1 MSGFMIVSALLLLA
15 GNSCDIEPPAIVDG
29 STAQMSTPSPVRP
42 AAVASPLQEAVE
54 KICRGQFEQA
64 EQLLASEDG
73 SPAAAQLQHLL
84 SQHQQ
89 LQRSRE
95 QEKLAAYQEQVG
107 ELQQIKDE
115 TAAKQVLDVN
125 DLDEIMLTVVRAKEY
140 AQDDQKAELLN
151 DPFVQKTLAQ
161 MQKKSDEYELQGKW
175 LDAYA
180 HNYYWLTALHE
191 DEQSYKDKAEELT
204 ELATI
209 ELSLQDSSCGETAQ
223 ERYEGIE
230 VAMFF
235 RALQL
240 LDNNYVSVVDYGEMA
255 KKGLRRCLLLGTVLR
270 QTNEKLAW
278 TTTAEAAENWAAGLN
293 AMTSAIED
301 DIAKGQ
307 ELKAESIA
315 GLLQDIMAMSDETIR
330 LPKEVLIAQFTEAS
344 FAALDPFTN
353 LIWPWNV
360 KDFEKSMTQKF
371 TGIGVEISKSTGVL
385 RVVSLLPDKPAYRS
399 GKIDADDE
407 IIAVNGE
414 PTDDMTT
421 YCAVGKITGPKGT
434 KVQLTMRRP
443 STDKVWDV
451 SLMRDEIVVAPLRG
465 WTRTAEGEWDYM
477 VDPENAIGYVRLTSF
492 TENTGPDLDSVLK
505 KLERKGLNGL
515 ILDLRFN
522 TGGYLQAAAD
532 VVDMFVTEGV
542 IVKSNPRQGFATYE
556 IAHRSGTHPNYPLV
570 VLINGSSA
578 SASEIVAGALQDPKY
593 QRATLVGHR
602 SYGKGS
608 VQVVT
613 GYTGDGS
620 QMKYTVAY
628 YHLPSDQRVKNRYQ
642 IEKLGRK
649 DWGIAPDVEVNL
661 LSNETKKMID
671 IQRDNDILF
680 RGDHKENADET
691 KRHALSEAIDG
702 DPQLATGIMVVR
714 SKLLSQGMPLVL
726 NETDEQ
732 RTQTVSAESNKAL

>member
-1 MSGFMIVSALLLLA
+1 MLALA
-15 GNSCDIEPPAIVDG
+15 GSSCDSEQGAVSSPAVRAQVPTPVVEPV
-29 STAQMSTPSPVRP
+29 V
-42 AAVASPLQEAVE
+42 AVSGLQEAVE
-54 KICRGQFEQA
+54 KVCRGQFEQA
-64 EQLLASEDG
+64 EQILAGEGDL
-73 SPAAAQLQHLL
+73 PAAQQLRYLL

-89 LQRSRE
+89 LQLSRE
-95 QEKLAAYQEQVG
+95 QEKQIAFQEQVG
-107 ELQQIKDE
+107 ELEQIKEE
-115 TAAKQVLDVN
+115 TAGKEVFDVN
-125 DLDEIMLTVVRAKEY
+125 DLDEIMLAVVRANEY
-140 AQDDQKAELLN
+140 VEDDQKAELLN

-161 MQKKSDEYELQGKW
+161 MQKMSDDYEQQGKW

-180 HNYYWLTALHE
+180 HNYYWLTALYE
-191 DEQSYKDKAEELT
+191 DNQSYKDKAEELT

-209 ELSLQDSSCGETAQ
+209 ELSLQDSSCGETAH
-223 ERYEGIE
+223 ERYEDIE

-240 LDNNYVSVVDYGEMA
+240 LDNNYVNVVDYSEMA
-255 KKGLRRCLLLGTVLR
+255 KEGLKRCLLLGTVL
-270 QTNEKLAW
+270 QQSNEELAW
-278 TTTAEAAENWAAGLN
+278 TTTPEAAENWASSLEALK
-293 AMTSAIED
+293 AAIEQD
-301 DIAKGQ
+301 AADEKIR
-307 ELKAESIA
+307 AETLA
-315 GLLQDIMAMSDETIR
+315 ELLQDVLALSDETIK
-330 LPKEVLIAQFTEAS
+330 LPAEVLIAQFTEAS

-399 GKIDADDE
+399 GQIDADDE
-407 IIAVNGE
+407 IVAVNGE
-414 PTDDMTT
+414 LTKEMTI
-421 YCAVGKITGPKGT
+421 YCAVSKITGPKGT
-434 KVQLTMRRP
+434 DVQLTMRRP

-451 SLMRDEIVVAPLRG
+451 TLTRAEIVVAPIRG
-465 WTRTAEGEWDYM
+465 WTRTSEGEWDYI
-477 VDPENAIGYVRLTSF
+477 VDPDNRIGYVRLTAF

-505 KLERKGLNGL
+505 KLEKKGLSGM

-532 VVDMFVTEGV
+532 VVDMFVSEGV

-556 IAHRSGTHPNYPLV
+556 IAHRSGTHPTYPLV

-578 SASEIVAGALQDPKY
+578 SASEIVAGALQDSKH

-661 LSNETKKMID
+661 LSNEMKKMID

-680 RGDHKENADET
+680 RGDHVENADET
-691 KRHALSEAIDG
+691 KRHALAEAIEA
-702 DPQLATGIMVVR
+702 DPQLATAIMVVR
-714 SKLLSQGMPLVL
+714 SKLLSAGTPLVL
-726 NETDEQ
+726 NDAATQ
-732 RTQTVSAESNKAL
+732 KAQTVSAEPDPAL